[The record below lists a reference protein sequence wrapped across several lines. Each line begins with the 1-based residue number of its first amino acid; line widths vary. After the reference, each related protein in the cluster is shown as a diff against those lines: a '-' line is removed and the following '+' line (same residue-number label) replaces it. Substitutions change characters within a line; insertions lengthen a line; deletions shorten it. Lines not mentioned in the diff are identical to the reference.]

1 MLTSTNEAESCPYLY
16 IFYREFSTA
25 SSIATCNMPKTAF
38 VTGATGLLGRQV
50 LRAFDHAG
58 WRAVGSGFTRAKP
71 PILKVDLQDQD
82 AIDATLDETK
92 YALF

>member
-1 MLTSTNEAESCPYLY
+1 
-16 IFYREFSTA
+16 
-25 SSIATCNMPKTAF
+25 MPKTAF

-71 PILKVDLQDQD
+71 PILKVDLEDQD
-82 AIDATLDETK
+82 AIDAALDETK
-92 YALF
+92 YALI